1 LSYGGNIKIREKVIK
16 NFSYQIMKLY
26 DLIIKRRSIRRF
38 KQRKISLK
46 ILKKIVNAGRLA
58 PSAGNLQPIEY
69 IIVNDKE
76 ICEKIFECLRWAA
89 YLNNWIPSEKE
100 RPTSYIILLV
110 NTNIK
115 KENFDFD
122 CGAAAENIC
131 LAALYF
137 KIGSCILTSIDK
149 DRIRKI
155 LKVPRS
161 HLINSVIA
169 LGYPKEKAVAENMK
183 KDIKYYRDEKG
194 VHHVP
199 KRKLEDIIHLNK
211 F

>member
-38 KQRKISLK
+38 KQRKISLR

-76 ICEKIFECLRWAA
+76 ICEKIFKCLRWAA

-131 LAALYF
+131 LAALSF
-137 KIGSCILTSIDK
+137 GVGSCILTSINIEE
-149 DRIRKI
+149 IRKI
-155 LKVPRS
+155 LRIPPS
-161 HLINSVIA
+161 YLINSVIS
-169 LGYPKEKAVAENMK
+169 LGYPREKAVAEDMK
-183 KDIKYYRDEKG
+183 VDIRYYKDDE
-194 VHHVP
+194 
-199 KRKLEDIIHLNK
+199 L
-211 F
+211 FY